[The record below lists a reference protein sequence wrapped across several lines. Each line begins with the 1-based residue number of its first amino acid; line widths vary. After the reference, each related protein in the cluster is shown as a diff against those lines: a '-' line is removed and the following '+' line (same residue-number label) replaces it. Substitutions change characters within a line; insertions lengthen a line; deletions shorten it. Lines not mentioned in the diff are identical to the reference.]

1 MEIDRVQD
9 KGYLKGKGKGKK
21 GKDCFG
27 QKGMES
33 NQSSGKGGKGK
44 DDKSSTACLFCGKL
58 GHFKRD
64 CRKFCMIKKWQRKT
78 S

>member
-1 MEIDRVQD
+1 MEVDRVQD

-21 GKDCFG
+21 GKDSFG
-27 QKGMES
+27 QTGMES
-33 NQSSGKGGKGK
+33 DQSSGKGGKGE

-58 GHFKRD
+58 
-64 CRKFCMIKKWQRKT
+64 KKWQRKT